1 MADRTERFA
10 RFLQRWWDEQLQ
22 GGAYP
27 DDWRRGRDGAL
38 LAAELRRT
46 AEFEIVQAAFLHRR
60 PSEADARAVVHRLV
74 PEPVE
79 ADATL
84 LLEAIV
90 RAGASAQKV
99 RATTLGGALLTVAA
113 LVVRNVLRGR

>member
-10 RFLQRWWDEQLQ
+10 RFLQHWWDQQLQ

-27 DDWRRGRDGAL
+27 DDWRRGRDAAVI
-38 LAAELRRT
+38 AAELRRT

-60 PSEADARAVVHRLV
+60 PSESDARAVVDRLV
-74 PEPVE
+74 PAPIEPDSELLV
-79 ADATL
+79 DAV
-84 LLEAIV
+84 V
-90 RAGASAQKV
+90 RAGATARKV
-99 RATTLGGALLTVAA
+99 RATTVVGAMVTVGA